1 MGTRFNNDAT
11 DARLELT
18 HQPLF
23 GWRGVLGAQ
32 TLRRDFEALGEEA
45 YVPQTLTRNHGLFLL
60 EEYTAGAWRYEL
72 GLRHE
77 WQDIDADGRP
87 DTDHSGT

>member
-1 MGTRFNNDAT
+1 MRQKRWDLRGELSDPLPGFELARLRVGHSDYQHKEIEGGEVGTRFNNDAT

-32 TLRRDFEALGEEA
+32 TLRRDFEAWA
-45 YVPQTLTRNHGLFLL
+45 K
-60 EEYTAGAWRYEL
+60 
-72 GLRHE
+72 
-77 WQDIDADGRP
+77 RP
-87 DTDHSGT
+87 TCRRP